1 MRAQVR
7 ASRSSI
13 SAMQR
18 MFHQTYHTKN
28 FDNLNPDAGVMACS
42 ATIKLLVSHAHA
54 APTER
59 LENNLTLQ
67 GSFYYRSLQY
77 IAVVLLLRAAC
88 AKAFYASKQ

>member
-1 MRAQVR
+1 
-7 ASRSSI
+7 
-13 SAMQR
+13 

-67 GSFYYRSLQY
+67 GSFFTEVYNILPSFCCC
-77 IAVVLLLRAAC
+77 VLRAPKRFMQANS
-88 AKAFYASKQ
+88 KAWTTALAAQLE